1 MQSVVVMCY
10 MISDLADGS
19 VTFWS
24 GNIIFMGAWNQL
36 LAKFHQRTDPRLR
49 ELAPTLRGGK
59 NKA

>member
-1 MQSVVVMCY
+1 MQSVVVMSY

-19 VTFWS
+19 VIFWF
-24 GNIIFMGAWNQL
+24 GNIIFMRVWNQL
-36 LAKFHQRTDPRLR
+36 FAKLHQRTDPRLR